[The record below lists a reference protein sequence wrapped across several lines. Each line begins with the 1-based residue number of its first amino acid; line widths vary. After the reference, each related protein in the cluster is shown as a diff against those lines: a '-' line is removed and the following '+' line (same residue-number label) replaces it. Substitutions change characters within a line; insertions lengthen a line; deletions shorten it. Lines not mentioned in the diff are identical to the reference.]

1 MGSGGQG
8 LRRSRA
14 RGHEI
19 AQHQDAMSPRGPEV
33 AQELTRPQLPPAAGP
48 LRNLP
53 ALVEAFRCPVGSG
66 MNPELKTRRRGDD
79 TSVGAR
85 SVGFFFFLFFWL
97 SASAE
102 DEKQR
107 TKQLEEKRWI
117 DPILKTMTRA
127 GVGEQAG
134 Y

>member
-1 MGSGGQG
+1 M
-8 LRRSRA
+8 
-14 RGHEI
+14 
-19 AQHQDAMSPRGPEV
+19 
-33 AQELTRPQLPPAAGP
+33 
-48 LRNLP
+48 
-53 ALVEAFRCPVGSG
+53 EAFRCPVGSG

-79 TSVGAR
+79 TSV
-85 SVGFFFFLFFWL
+85 
-97 SASAE
+97 ASAE

-107 TKQLEEKRWI
+107 TKLLEEKGWI